1 MVWLRLVTLPPSL
14 PPHPEQRHRD
24 RQSSGPPDQWPCA
37 HACMLASG
45 QEPANERWPLPRRYR
60 CQNGRSVR
68 ASSPGPSPFSCLFP
82 LPLPLSF
89 PATANFMP
97 QPLRGRGRVV
107 RRMNGQIYGQMLVS
121 LPQFG
126 SKLLKSPSNSHQM
139 PIIFVK
145 GPSHCSNSSQPFFK
159 CIGARTTFDDSIG
172 AI

>member
-1 MVWLRLVTLPPSL
+1 MVTVPPSL
-14 PPHPEQRHRD
+14 PSHPEQRHRD

-68 ASSPGPSPFSCLFP
+68 ASSPGLSPLSSLFP

-97 QPLRGRGRVV
+97 QPFAGRGRVV
-107 RRMNGQIYGQMLVS
+107 RRINGQIYGQMLVS

-126 SKLLKSPSNSHQM
+126 SKLLKISLKFAPNAHHFRQM
-139 PIIFVK
+139 TIK
-145 GPSHCSNSSQPFFK
+145 LFK
-159 CIGARTTFDDSIG
+159 FLSAFLQMHRCPYNI
-172 AI
+172 